1 MTQEWNILHL
11 TDLHFGRL
19 TEADDS
25 FFLDDNKESV
35 PGGLRESVI
44 NRFYH
49 ILNQS
54 GDMLKADAVAVTG
67 DITTRGAEDG
77 FQIFA
82 AKTAPY
88 LKSLV
93 ERPTSICIVPGN
105 HDVVWNLRK
114 SDENLFN
121 KKFERFDA
129 MVQQVGATTC
139 LLPTGT
145 INDTVESGLDFRE
158 VGKDDSTPVYIDE
171 EKKLLIL
178 CINSAIRCGE
188 VNEYRRSQMETPIN
202 DSLKEVEDIKERL
215 HYTNPEAKEKL
226 EHLEVRLKHLK
237 ERAAVLT
244 VFDVAH
250 VTEAQV
256 MRLSSKLRYLQQQYS
271 KEWDSFLRVA
281 IMHHHLMPFA
291 RQATE
296 HKTYDLIT
304 DAANVRDFLA
314 DFRFHIVLTGHK
326 HQPYAEPYI
335 THHNKKMLVAGGTTV
350 GGMPVRGYY
359 QGFRYLKVIS
369 ENGRLSVK
377 VAEINL
383 DAPTVNQPQA
393 QIKRSLEAAREYVL
407 EEPRPAEPRSPRFCV
422 ISAPSPMTY
431 DVTSED
437 LSDESLMFI
446 NVVGCQQARKRV
458 KTFLQEQIKTGVIPP
473 LNYVGLYDLY
483 GHYDLLVR
491 IDHPTLKGNKG
502 IDLLFEIQK
511 DLRKQNML
519 HRQGAEFTTINLLD
533 ALPFSGVRGTHKHN
547 LFPSQLHYEE
557 LRSHRAFILVT
568 KTARWGDQ
576 EIENVKKMVHQFYRE
591 NEDKL
596 SDPND
601 WSLSWGERDI
611 IIEVLVRCGQYYNLQ
626 DLTRRLEDL
635 VDLGDRQKMTHI
647 VYYHEEYCPLSDGK
661 TVNPI
666 LVPEERDFSRI
677 KSEVLRSAES

>member
-1 MTQEWNILHL
+1 MRREWNILHL

-25 FFLDDNKESV
+25 LFLDDNKESV
-35 PGGLRESVI
+35 PNSLRESVV
-44 NRFYH
+44 NRFYN
-49 ILNQS
+49 ILQQG
-54 GDMLKADAVAVTG
+54 GDTLKADAVAVTG

-88 LKSLV
+88 LKKLV
-93 ERPTSICIVPGN
+93 TNPTSICIVPGN
-105 HDVVWNLRK
+105 HDVAWNLRK
-114 SDENLFN
+114 SDENLFD
-121 KKFERFDA
+121 KKFERFNN
-129 MVQQVGATTC
+129 MVQQVGSTTC

-145 INDTVESGLDFRE
+145 VNDTVESGLDFHE

-171 EKKLLIL
+171 KKKLLIL

-188 VNEYRRSQMETPIN
+188 VNEYRRSQIETPLN
-202 DSLKEVEDIKERL
+202 DSLKEVEGIKERL
-215 HYTNPEAKEKL
+215 RFTNPDAKEKL
-226 EHLEVRLKHLK
+226 ELLEIRLKHLK
-237 ERAAVLT
+237 ERAAIQT

-250 VTEAQV
+250 VTESQL
-256 MRLSSKLRYLQQQYS
+256 MRLSSKLRYLQQQYF

-304 DAANVRDFLA
+304 DAANVRDFLT

-326 HQPYAEPYI
+326 HQPYAEVYMAP
-335 THHNKKMLVAGGTTV
+335 NSKLLLVAGGPTV
-350 GGMPVRGYY
+350 GGMPVRGHT
-359 QGFRYLKVIS
+359 QGFRYLKVVS
-369 ENGRLSVK
+369 ENGRLSVRL
-377 VAEINL
+377 AEINL
-383 DAPTVNQPQA
+383 LDTSAVNQPET
-393 QIKRSLEAAREYVL
+393 QIKKSLEAAKEYVL
-407 EEPRPAEPRSPRFCV
+407 EEPRPARFCL
-422 ISAPSPMTY
+422 IPSPSPMTY
-431 DVTSED
+431 NATED

-446 NVVGCQQARKRV
+446 NVVGCREARKRV
-458 KTFLQEQIKTGVIPP
+458 KTFLQEQIRTGVVPS

-491 IDHPTLKGNKG
+491 IDDPSLKGNKG
-502 IDLLFEIQK
+502 IDLLSEVQK
-511 DLRKQNML
+511 DLRKHNML

-533 ALPFSGVRGTHKHN
+533 AHPFSGERGTHRHN
-547 LFPSQLHYEE
+547 LFPSQQHYED

-568 KTARWGDQ
+568 KTSRWGDT
-576 EIENVKKMVHQFYRE
+576 EIENVKKMVRHFYEENRE
-591 NEDKL
+591 KL
-596 SDPND
+596 SDASD

-647 VYYHEEYCPLSDGK
+647 VYHHEEYCPLSDEQIVDSVLFHKVRGLK
-661 TVNPI
+661 HTKSD
-666 LVPEERDFSRI
+666 VP
-677 KSEVLRSAES
+677 RSAES